1 MKKTISSL
9 IILLMFLVPALGN
22 ASYLIRLKN
31 GGQLATPAYWTEG
44 KWIFFFCVGG
54 TAGMERKEIDKIE
67 KLKTEDGEYIDKTP
81 AIAGKKELPPLPPA
95 TEKAKELE
103 KFPAEAALKSEKSL
117 SSQKPPE
124 KIDLKA
130 YQDKMA
136 TLKAEAN
143 KTLARLRKAIKNKDL
158 DAKAE
163 AAADQRN
170 VSAEMRKLT
179 DELKEKNNGE
189 LPADWYDREGL

>member
-95 TEKAKELE
+95 AEKAKEPE
-103 KFPAEAALKSEKSL
+103 KFPAEAAPKAEKSP
-117 SSQKPPE
+117 SPKEPPE

-136 TLKAEAN
+136 ALKAEAN
-143 KTLARLRKAIKNKDL
+143 ETRARLREAIKNKDL
-158 DAKAE
+158 DAEAKAAE
-163 AAADQRN
+163 DRRKI
-170 VSAEMRKLT
+170 SAETRKLT
-179 DELKEKNNGE
+179 EELKEKNNGK
-189 LPADWYDREGL
+189 LPVDWYD

>member
-44 KWIFFFCVGG
+44 KWIFFYCVGG
-54 TAGMERKEIDKIE
+54 TAGMERRGIDRIE
-67 KLKTEDGEYIDKTP
+67 KLKTEDGEYIYSTL
-81 AIAGKKELPPLPPA
+81 AIEGNKELPPPPPA
-95 TEKAKELE
+95 AEKAKGPE
-103 KFPAEAALKSEKSL
+103 KPPAEAEPKAEKSL
-117 SSQKPPE
+117 SSQKPPV
-124 KIDLKA
+124 KIDLKV

-136 TLKAEAN
+136 KLKAELDS
-143 KTLARLRKAIKNKDL
+143 TLERIRTAEKNKDI
-158 DAKAE
+158 DAERKAR
-163 AAADQRN
+163 AAFRQISN
-170 VSAEMRKLT
+170 EIYKLT

-189 LPADWYDREGL
+189 LPADWWEGK

>member
-9 IILLMFLVPALGN
+9 VILLMFLVPALGN

-44 KWIFFFCVGG
+44 KWIFFYCVGG

-67 KLKTEDGEYIDKTP
+67 KLETEVGEYTQRP
-81 AIAGKKELPPLPPA
+81 SAIEGKKELPPPRPA
-95 TEKAKELE
+95 AEKAKEPE
-103 KFPAEAALKSEKSL
+103 KPHAEAEPKAEKIL
-117 SSQKPPE
+117 SPQEPRE

-143 KTLARLRKAIKNKDL
+143 ETRARLREAIKNKDL
-158 DAKAE
+158 DAEAKA
-163 AAADQRN
+163 
-170 VSAEMRKLT
+170 AEDRRKISDETRKLT
-179 DELKEKNNGE
+179 EELKEKNNGK
-189 LPADWYDREGL
+189 LPADWYD

>member
-1 MKKTISSL
+1 
-9 IILLMFLVPALGN
+9 
-22 ASYLIRLKN
+22 
-31 GGQLATPAYWTEG
+31 
-44 KWIFFFCVGG
+44 
-54 TAGMERKEIDKIE
+54 
-67 KLKTEDGEYIDKTP
+67 
-81 AIAGKKELPPLPPA
+81 
-95 TEKAKELE
+95 
-103 KFPAEAALKSEKSL
+103 
-117 SSQKPPE
+117 
-124 KIDLKA
+124 
-130 YQDKMA
+130 MA

>member
-67 KLKTEDGEYIDKTP
+67 KLKTEDGEYIDKTS
-81 AIAGKKELPPLPPA
+81 AIAGKKELPPLPPSA
-95 TEKAKELE
+95 EKAKEPE
-103 KFPAEAALKSEKSL
+103 KFPAEAAPKAEKSP
-117 SSQKPPE
+117 SPKEPPE

-143 KTLARLRKAIKNKDL
+143 KTLARLREAIKNKDL
-158 DAKAE
+158 DAEAKAAE
-163 AAADQRN
+163 DRRKI
-170 VSAEMRKLT
+170 SAETRKLT
-179 DELKEKNNGE
+179 EELKEKNNGK
-189 LPADWYDREGL
+189 LPVDWYD